1 MGTSCGSSTVASP
14 VNGTV
19 TSGFGPRW
27 GRNHDGLDIAAPA
40 GTAIRAAACGS
51 VTIAGTQSGYGNI
64 VCITHNSSFSTC
76 YAHMSRFAVS
86 QGAQV
91 RQGQVIGYVGCT
103 GSCTGPH
110 VHFETRVNGQAQDPR
125 GYLDGAVPGGSA
137 AAAAGAATGAAGGP
151 GGATTTAQ
159 GGATASGGSAAAA
172 TGAAQAEWTPA
183 DGGAS
188 APADVAAAVPAEVV
202 AGVPVEPAATAAP
215 VAPPVEPAPVPVE
228 AAPVRSRLFE
238 PAPVPVE
245 PSRLWLR
252 RSSRRPCPSSP
263 HLWRRS
269 SRRLSRPS
277 PLPAPVEPAPVPVAP
292 EPVVTPAPV
301 EGAPA
306 TAATHDGRN
315 RSGGSGNRVDHG
327 RRAGPGDSSVSVRC
341 RLSGRQRP
349 LTRQWISWRAGLRV
363 GVDRVADVDPV
374 EDLERVR
381 DRHPQAAVAGR
392 VAGYRRV
399 SVDRVAPDEVRR
411 VDHPLGVGARRL

>member
-86 QGAQV
+86 QGARV

-137 AAAAGAATGAAGGP
+137 AAAAAATGAAGGP

-159 GGATASGGSAAAA
+159 GGATASGGSA
-172 TGAAQAEWTPA
+172 PA
-183 DGGAS
+183 LRARAGGVDPGGRGS
-188 APADVAAAVPAEVV
+188 ER
-202 AGVPVEPAATAAP
+202 AGG
-215 VAPPVEPAPVPVE
+215 
-228 AAPVRSRLFE
+228 
-238 PAPVPVE
+238 
-245 PSRLWLR
+245 R
-252 RSSRRPCPSSP
+252 RR
-263 HLWRRS
+263 
-269 SRRLSRPS
+269 
-277 PLPAPVEPAPVPVAP
+277 
-292 EPVVTPAPV
+292 
-301 EGAPA
+301 
-306 TAATHDGRN
+306 
-315 RSGGSGNRVDHG
+315 GGSG
-327 RRAGPGDSSVSVRC
+327 
-341 RLSGRQRP
+341 
-349 LTRQWISWRAGLRV
+349 
-363 GVDRVADVDPV
+363 
-374 EDLERVR
+374 
-381 DRHPQAAVAGR
+381 
-392 VAGYRRV
+392 
-399 SVDRVAPDEVRR
+399 
-411 VDHPLGVGARRL
+411 